1 MLLRHPLRGFWAV
14 LLLFFGLIGS
24 AAAQRDEGAYQILGA
39 RYGTPERNVDVTE
52 RLKQLARS
60 DRNFRVS
67 NDTFG
72 TDPDR
77 GRTKELR
84 IYARG
89 PDGRTR
95 TFEYR
100 EDSVVDGNQ
109 FVGWSGG
116 RWGNGGNNNRWDDG
130 DRRGGNQGSYR
141 DERRNQLVISSA
153 NYGARGRGVDV
164 TRQLQSMVRD
174 NHISVKVTN
183 QLCGECDPAP
193 RVTKNLSVTYTVGGR
208 QQRIDVPEGDYL
220 QIP

>member
-1 MLLRHPLRGFWAV
+1 MSFRHPLLGFWAV

-39 RYGTPERNVDVTE
+39 RYGTTERNVDVTD
-52 RLKQLARS
+52 RLKQLARR
-60 DRNFRVS
+60 DRNIRVS
-67 NDTFG
+67 NETFG

-100 EDSVVDGNQ
+100 EDSVVDGGQ
-109 FVGWSGG
+109 FAGWSSGGWGQGRDNNSWNDRDNRGG
-116 RWGNGGNNNRWDDG
+116 R
-130 DRRGGNQGSYR
+130 QGAHR
-141 DERRNQLVISSA
+141 DERRNALAITTA
-153 NYGARGRGVDV
+153 TYGVKGRGVDV
-164 TRQLQSMVRD
+164 TRQLRSMVRD
-174 NHISVKVTN
+174 NQLSVRVTN

-193 RVTKNLSVTYTVGGR
+193 RVTKNLSVTYSVGGR
-208 QQRIDVPEGDYL
+208 AQRINVREGDYL

>member
-1 MLLRHPLRGFWAV
+1 MLFRHPLRGFWAV

-39 RYGTPERNVDVTE
+39 RYGTQERNVDVTD

-109 FVGWSGG
+109 FVGWSSG
-116 RWGNGGNNNRWDDG
+116 RWGNGRDNNGWND
-130 DRRGGNQGSYR
+130 RGGRNGSYR
-141 DERRNQLVISSA
+141 DERRNDLVVSSA
-153 NYGARGRGVDV
+153 TYGANGRGVDV
-164 TRQLQSMVRD
+164 TRQLGSMIRD
-174 NHISVKVTN
+174 NHLSVRVTN

-193 RVTKNLSVTYTVGGR
+193 RVTKSLSVNYSVGGR
-208 QQRIDVPEGDYL
+208 AQRINVREGDYL

>member
-1 MLLRHPLRGFWAV
+1 MLFRHPLRGFWAV

-39 RYGTPERNVDVTE
+39 RYGTQERNVDVTD
-52 RLKQLARS
+52 RLRQLARS

-72 TDPDR
+72 IDPDR
-77 GRTKELR
+77 GHTKELR

-100 EDSVVDGNQ
+100 EDSVVDGAQ
-109 FVGWSGG
+109 FAGWAGGGWGRGGGNG
-116 RWGNGGNNNRWDDG
+116 RWNDG
-130 DRRGGNQGSYR
+130 DNRGGQHGSYR
-141 DERRNQLVISSA
+141 DERRYELVVSNA
-153 NYGARGRGVDV
+153 TYGANGRMVDV
-164 TRQLQSMVRD
+164 TRQLRSMIRD
-174 NHISVKVTN
+174 NSLSVRVTN

-193 RVTKNLSVTYTVGGR
+193 RVTKSLSVNYSVGGR
-208 QQRIDVPEGDYL
+208 TQRIDVREGDYL